1 MNQERVVAVLSGGS
15 EIVSTSLVEELLNG
29 GFRPAIIAM
38 RHDSILQDLASHL
51 TFKVLTWPPDYLESC
66 ASELVE
72 YLRDFGATRER
83 PIPIFATE
91 DGGLRFLLEMRE
103 YIEPWGVFGRAHCL
117 QLGGL
122 DKAELFTTLDQLGC
136 AELIAPFRI
145 TKTIDEAIDAVVY
158 FSNDAVIKPALKP
171 FSMRMSGMT
180 SKAFMSRDFVNV
192 DIMRK
197 ALQQAW
203 PLSQKWIVQQRL
215 MLPPKGETVVWAVR
229 DADGNTYCMAANEVW
244 KQPREG
250 GTGCW
255 VQLAM
260 EPENLF
266 KHTSTILEKIN
277 FFGICEIPFLFDKN
291 GQWRMLELNP
301 RPWLQVGLPFR
312 AGVPMV
318 SAVAKILYGEIFSE
332 LPTARLC
339 SWVNVERL
347 FLAALSGEQ
356 GSRFKALQ
364 TAWRA
369 WHDSEA
375 IAIYDTAL
383 KGVRRRWIF
392 RLFRE
397 TASKVF

>member
-15 EIVSTSLVEELLNG
+15 EVVSTSLVEELLDG

-38 RHDSILQDLASHL
+38 RQDSILQDLANHL
-51 TFKVLTWPPDYLESC
+51 PFKVLTWPPDYLESC

-72 YLRDFGATRER
+72 YLRDFGAIKER

-103 YIEPWGVFGRAHCL
+103 YIEPWGVFGRARCL
-117 QLGGL
+117 QFGGL
-122 DKAELFTTLDQLGC
+122 DKAELFTKLNRPGC
-136 AELIAPFRI
+136 AEFIAPFRI
-145 TKTIDEAIDAVVY
+145 AKTIDEAIDSVVY

-180 SKAFMSRDFVNV
+180 SKAFMSRDFANVN
-192 DIMRK
+192 IMRK

-203 PLSQKWIVQQRL
+203 PLSQEWIIQQRL
-215 MLPPKGETVVWAVR
+215 MLPSKGETVVWAVR

-255 VQLAM
+255 VQLTT
-260 EPENLF
+260 EPDNLF
-266 KHTSTILEKIN
+266 ERACAVLEILN
-277 FFGICEIPFLFDKN
+277 FIGVCEFEFMIDQN
-291 GQWRMLELNP
+291 GQWKILEINP

-318 SAVAKILYGEIFSE
+318 SAAAKILYGEIFPE
-332 LPTARLC
+332 LPSARLC
-339 SWVNVERL
+339 SWVNLERL
-347 FLAALSGEQ
+347 LLAALSGEQ
-356 GSRFKALQ
+356 GFRFKALQ
-364 TAWRA
+364 TAWCA
-369 WHDSEA
+369 WNDSEA

-383 KGVRRRWIF
+383 KGVRRRWILRIF
-392 RLFRE
+392 RQII
-397 TASKVF
+397 SKVF